1 MTHIRRIAAVAALSA
16 VAVAALGTATAAAS
30 SATAAASRATEP
42 PISAHHPATR
52 TTTSRPAAAAA
63 GYLARQLTGRHHD
76 HYDGS
81 YLSGKRTIVY
91 VNYGETADAILS
103 MDAAGVAQRAAA
115 RATRYLEKHVRAY
128 AGHSA
133 ATYAPGPIGKLL
145 LVAEAQHVDVHSFGG
160 LNLVSALDSTEGV
173 RGAAG
178 GEFQQNPKG
187 TPAKYDYFSTVSQAL
202 AVLGLA
208 DSPHPADRP
217 DAAAVTF
224 LAGQRCAGGGYPT
237 ELLSSPAA
245 ACAAG
250 KDIDST
256 GYAIQAL
263 LAAGSPAT
271 EDLSWLRSVEHPNG
285 GFDHSANANSTALA
299 IQALVAGGKR
309 VGKPEAWL
317 VAHQVGCSAP
327 ADRRG
332 AVKFQGTYD
341 ASALLATS
349 QAGAALAGKPLAAID
364 KAGARAAAPVL
375 SCPAVRK

>member
-30 SATAAASRATEP
+30 RATAAASRATAAA
-42 PISAHHPATR
+42 SRAKHPATR
-52 TTTSRPAAAAA
+52 TTTSRPAASAA

-81 YLSGKRTIVY
+81 YVSGKKTIVY

-103 MDAAGVAQRAAA
+103 MDAAKVAQRAAA
-115 RATRYLEKHVRAY
+115 RATRYMEKHVKAY
-128 AGHSA
+128 AGRSV

-173 RGAAG
+173 RGAAV
-178 GEFQQNPKG
+178 GEYQQNSKG

-208 DSPHPADRP
+208 NSPHPADQP
-217 DAAAVTF
+217 DPAAVSF
-224 LAGQRCAGGGYPT
+224 LGDQQCTGGGYPT
-237 ELLSSPAA
+237 ELLSSPTA
-245 ACAAG
+245 ACAVG
-250 KDIDST
+250 KDVDST
-256 GYAIQAL
+256 GYAVQAL
-263 LAAGSPAT
+263 IAAGSSAIA
-271 EDLSWLRSVEHPNG
+271 DLTWLRSVEHPNG
-285 GFDHSANANSTALA
+285 GFDTPANTNSTALA
-299 IQALVAGGKR
+299 IQALLAGGRKA
-309 VGKPEAWL
+309 GKPEAWL
-317 VAHQVGCSAP
+317 TAHQVGCSAP
-327 ADRRG
+327 ANRRG
-332 AVKFQGTYD
+332 AVKFQGRYD

-364 KAGARAAAPVL
+364 KAGARAGAPL
-375 SCPAVRK
+375 LACPAARK